1 MGLSIDST
9 TLTNNKYVIRNPK
22 DADAAEIWRLVEISD
37 ALDHNSF
44 YCYFML
50 CHFFSSTCAV
60 AFEKNEMV
68 GFVTG
73 FLVPDCENYY
83 FIWQVRVVEKM
94 RGHGIARAMVDF
106 VLKGLEEKVE
116 YIEATISPDNIPSQS
131 LFSSIAAH
139 SNAKIIKI
147 DHFLPTS
154 IFPLEAG
161 IHSREDLFRVGP
173 IVYTTK
179 LKAKQNSEKD

>member
-1 MGLSIDST
+1 MDLAIGST
-9 TLTNNKYVIRNPK
+9 TLEKNKYVIRNPK
-22 DADAAEIWRLVEISD
+22 DADAEEIWRLVETSD

-60 AFEKNEMV
+60 AFEKNEMI
-68 GFVTG
+68 GFLTG
-73 FLVPDCENYY
+73 FLVPNCENCY

-94 RGHGIARAMVDF
+94 RGLGIARAMVDF
-106 VLKGLEEKVE
+106 VLKGLEDKVE

-139 SNAKIIKI
+139 SNAKITKI
-147 DHFLPTS
+147 DHFLPAS
-154 IFPLEAG
+154 IFPLESG
-161 IHSREDLFRVGP
+161 IHPQEDLYRVGP
-173 IVYTTK
+173 IVHTTK
-179 LKAKQNSEKD
+179 